1 MRDCVSLR
9 GRSRIVGR
17 EFEGTFAYRG
27 ALTAV
32 RSVNIRPLTGTE
44 GEGEREEEW
53 EKGGGSFFC

>member
-1 MRDCVSLR
+1 MQDCVSLR
-9 GRSRIVGR
+9 GRARIVGR

-27 ALTAV
+27 TLTAV

-44 GEGEREEEW
+44 GEREEER